1 MPSMTAN
8 SPTEELEQILLRYPT
23 IGAPIIEEIEGGER
37 RTWDSGRLLLQI
49 DLGTDADGQPD
60 IEWYFRDHRTKE
72 SDCEAGASRLEVYL
86 AKIEADRRGDAAVSV
101 VSSPESVETPSGEP
115 EMYIPP
121 LSKRDQFMR
130 DLGFG
135 AFKEGVIVTV
145 DDFVVPKDRLSEARA
160 RLEKALGRRPDDRG
174 HFFLDEERFPLAKKL
189 RRFDFFLIASA
200 ELRPSKEECEIYPG
214 APKKASRPFPCRA
227 YTFAGNS
234 VYWALNV
241 GASRICTDI
250 AGELAKQIADIA
262 FAGEEH

>member
-1 MPSMTAN
+1 MPSMIAN
-8 SPTEELEQILLRYPT
+8 SPTEQLEQILLRYPT
-23 IGAPIIEEIEGGER
+23 IGAPIVEKIEGGER

-49 DLGTDADGQPD
+49 DLGTDAEGQPD

-72 SDCEAGASRLEVYL
+72 SDCEAGSSRLEVYL
-86 AKIEADRRGDAAVSV
+86 AKIEAERRRDEAVSV
-101 VSSPESVETPSGEP
+101 AAFAEPGETPSGES

-121 LSKRDQFMR
+121 LSKREQFMR

-145 DDFVVPKDRLSEARA
+145 DDLVVPKERLPDAVA
-160 RLEKALGRRPDDRG
+160 RLEKALGRRPDERG
-174 HFFLDEERFPLAKKL
+174 HFLLNEERFPLAKKL
-189 RRFDFFLIASA
+189 RRFDFLLIVAA
-200 ELRPSKEECEIYPG
+200 ELRPSEEECEIYPG

-227 YTFAGNS
+227 YKSAGNS

-241 GASRICTDI
+241 GANRICTDI

-262 FAGEEH
+262 FADEES